1 MSDYNETNLR
11 GLTYEAAA
19 AVALE
24 YATALKKAEQALAA
38 AREEESLWK
47 RRAALALEKGMTDLV
62 APAEAKAAES
72 AAKVGALDAERAELA
87 AKVARM
93 KEQLPLLKMGSRSV
107 DADLLLSELTIAAGG
122 IPGEEEKSSAAL
134 KLDRE
139 LGNAG
144 ADAALEELKR
154 KMSGGS

>member
-1 MSDYNETNLR
+1 MSDYHETNLR
-11 GLTYEAAA
+11 GLDYEAAA

-24 YATALKKAEQALAA
+24 YATALKKTEQALAA
-38 AREEESLWK
+38 AREEEALWR
-47 RRAALALEKGMTDLV
+47 RRAALALEKGMSELGAQAESKT
-62 APAEAKAAES
+62 AEAAAR
-72 AAKVGALDAERAELA
+72 VGALEAERAALA

-93 KEQLPLLKMGSRSV
+93 KEQLPLLKLGAKSV

-122 IPGEEEKSSAAL
+122 LPGEEERSSAAM

-139 LGNAG
+139 LGKAG

-154 KMSGGS
+154 KMSGAS

>member
-1 MSDYNETNLR
+1 MSDFNETNLR

-24 YATALKKAEQALAA
+24 YATALKKTEQALAA
-38 AREEESLWK
+38 AREEERLWK
-47 RRAALALEKGMTDLV
+47 RRAALALEKGMSELV
-62 APAEAKAAES
+62 APAEAKAAEAS
-72 AAKVGALDAERAELA
+72 AKVGQLDAERAELA
-87 AKVARM
+87 AKVTRM
-93 KEQLPLLKMGSRSV
+93 KEQLPLLRLGANSV

-139 LGNAG
+139 LGSAG
-144 ADAALEELKR
+144 ADAALDELKR
-154 KMSGGS
+154 KMSGGA

>member
-24 YATALKKAEQALAA
+24 YATALKKTEQALAA

-47 RRAALALEKGMTDLV
+47 RRVALALEKGMAELV

-72 AAKVGALDAERAELA
+72 SAKTAALEAERADLA
-87 AKVARM
+87 AKVVRM
-93 KEQLPLLKMGSRSV
+93 KEQLPLLKMGARSI
-107 DADLLLSELTIAAGG
+107 DTDLLLSELTIAAGG
-122 IPGEEEKSSAAL
+122 VPGEEEKYSAAS

-154 KMSGGS
+154 KLSGGS